1 MPKCLPQCVAGLLGE
16 RVVLDFS
23 LPLNTTWEGV
33 VGGVSTLPIAIGD
46 ALSDRSFAATHA
58 FGLEAMSIGWGC
70 CAAEFVVAIAG
81 VVTVVASLEVGKLL
95 LPEYLAPPSSTLVTE
110 VE

>member
-1 MPKCLPQCVAGLLGE
+1 MSKCLPLCVAGLLEE

-23 LPLNTTWEGV
+23 LPLNTVDGV
-33 VGGVSTLPIAIGD
+33 VGGVSTLPIAFGD

-58 FGLEAMSIGWGC
+58 FGVEAMSIGCGC
-70 CAAEFVVAIAG
+70 GAVAFIVAIAG
-81 VVTVVASLEVGKLL
+81 VVTVEASLEVGKLL
-95 LPEYLAPPSSTLVTE
+95 LPKCLALPSSTLGAE